1 MQRSNLQQSNFKSQ
15 CCMTVGCENF
25 PALHAMLCRRLRKA
39 LAVGD
44 VWGVNCQL
52 ASSKCNAETL

>member
-25 PALHAMLCRRLRKA
+25 PALHAN
-39 LAVGD
+39 AVPKITESTG
-44 VWGVNCQL
+44 GGRCL
-52 ASSKCNAETL
+52 GG